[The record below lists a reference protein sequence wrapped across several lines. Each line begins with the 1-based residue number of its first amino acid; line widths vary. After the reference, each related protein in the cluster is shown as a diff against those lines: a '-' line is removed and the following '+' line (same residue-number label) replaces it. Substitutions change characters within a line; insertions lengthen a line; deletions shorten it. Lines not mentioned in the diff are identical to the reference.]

1 MKPDVTS
8 FKSKD
13 MAQAVGN
20 DRRSTTIL
28 AALSLT
34 SAVDQAVEAS
44 RRADETFRVRRSW

>member
-8 FKSKD
+8 FDSED

-20 DRRSTTIL
+20 DRRSTTIV

-34 SAVDQAVEAS
+34 TAMNQAVEAS
-44 RRADETFRVRRSW
+44 RRADETFHVRRSW